1 MSAFRYR
8 RLQRRLVPT
17 TIRSFAG
24 RFGLEDDRTMDKKMK
39 QANIKILRRG
49 DQVINVWGDG
59 AAIRVAV
66 RHKNGEVD
74 LYLLTPD
81 EQGLP
86 RISSDRCRI
95 TFGDNEVEIIS
106 ETPETRSPRSSRNSR
121 SAPPVKIST
130 F

>member
-1 MSAFRYR
+1 
-8 RLQRRLVPT
+8 
-17 TIRSFAG
+17 
-24 RFGLEDDRTMDKKMK
+24 MK

-121 SAPPVKIST
+121 SAPPVKICRRMPFRLHRIVAGRIPGLMVTRS
-130 F
+130 